1 MKSLKIVMMK
11 FQKCWGTN
19 MSIENKIKILENEI
33 KQFENGPDRN
43 NVDKMVKL
51 ITELRR
57 LRKEQYEETQRVNF
71 DDDR

>member
-1 MKSLKIVMMK
+1 
-11 FQKCWGTN
+11 
-19 MSIENKIKILENEI
+19 MSTESQIKILENEI

-51 ITELRR
+51 ITELRE
-57 LRKEQYEETQRVNF
+57 LRKQLYEESQRVNF